1 MDQQNDRPQSS
12 WSRFVKRQAIAFA
25 IIAGFGLLVT
35 SGSLSGALGGVILW
49 MAVLIYFVP
58 YEIAA
63 SRKHPSKWAIGALN
77 LFLGW
82 SFFGWVAALVWSL
95 ATNPVIK

>member
-1 MDQQNDRPQSS
+1 MV
-12 WSRFVKRQAIAFA
+12 F
-25 IIAGFGLLVT
+25 GFFVT
-35 SGSLSGALGGVILW
+35 SGSLNGALGGAIVWI
-49 MAVLIYFVP
+49 AVLIYFMP

-63 SRKHPSKWAIGALN
+63 SRRHPSKWAIGALN

>member
-1 MDQQNDRPQSS
+1 MDQPSTKSQSV
-12 WSRFVKRQAIAFA
+12 WARFIKRQTIAFA
-25 IIAGFGLLVT
+25 IIMVFGFFVT
-35 SGSLSGALGGVILW
+35 SGSLNGALGGAIVWI
-49 MAVLIYFVP
+49 AVLIYFMP

-63 SRKHPSKWAIGALN
+63 SRRHPSKWAIGALN

>member
-1 MDQQNDRPQSS
+1 MDQPSAKS
-12 WSRFVKRQAIAFA
+12 TSVWARFIKRQAIAFA
-25 IIAGFGLLVT
+25 IIMVFGFLVT
-35 SGSLSGALGGVILW
+35 SGSLNGVLGGAIIW
-49 MAVLIYFVP
+49 IAVLIYFMP

>member
-1 MDQQNDRPQSS
+1 MASQALERQSS
-12 WSRFVKRQAIAFA
+12 WIRFVKRQAIAFA
-25 IIAGFGLLVT
+25 IIMVFGFFVT
-35 SGSLSGALGGVILW
+35 SGSLNGALGGATVWIF
-49 MAVLIYFVP
+49 VLIYFMP

-63 SRKHPSKWAIGALN
+63 SRRHPSKWAIGALN

>member
-1 MDQQNDRPQSS
+1 MNQEKSLES
-12 WSRFVKRQAIAFA
+12 WLRFLKRQAILLGVLMAF
-25 IIAGFGLLVT
+25 GFFIGEGPM
-35 SGSLSGALGGVILW
+35 GSLGGALIWFL
-49 MAVLIYFVP
+49 MLTYFLP

-82 SFFGWVAALVWSL
+82 SFFGWVAALVWAL